1 MCNRRSDSALRKE
14 CENPGAYIGQ
24 LLYAPRTVLVLHS
37 PSTITSSP
45 NLYIDLYSFV
55 MDALTVLVSGTG
67 SSIHRKSCSTFPLN
81 EDLQQHTC
89 TFIISQ
95 TFLFQLLHTFL
106 ILDSSTSF
114 KMDPNANFNGQQQP
128 YQYQQQNQQQNP
140 HIANSQQ
147 QGYTQQAYTG
157 QPMFQQNTAQPI
169 NQHPMQQFGASQQ
182 LQTPLQQQPTYQ
194 SYQQA
199 MVPAGTP
206 AQVTSNWNQ
215 QMQSAQVTPNLP
227 AQNATDTATSMTTT
241 TTKKKT
247 TKLQEVFQGRK
258 EPSAAPSAPDFLSLM
273 RQPPQQQQAQQQTST
288 DFSHLMQSAPPAQ
301 PQPQPQS
308 TMDFSQLMQSAP
320 PPPPP
325 TQQRPDFLSLMRD
338 APPPAPPTRPE
349 FLQLMKDAPKPATF
363 TQGASS
369 SSNAQ
374 TTTASTTETV
384 GSASRQ
390 RATTQGAANLRQFD
404 KDVSVKL
411 KRMVGGTCPQGFD
424 FYAVRQ
430 GYLCGGGSHFVH
442 HDEVEAMLKYGVCPR
457 LEDVNGGPPFRAVT
471 PPPGNGDG
479 SGGEPA
485 FWTAEEQID
494 AGLYPFADLKDPKAN
509 PRLNGRGWERRR

>member
-1 MCNRRSDSALRKE
+1 M
-14 CENPGAYIGQ
+14 Y
-24 LLYAPRTVLVLHS
+24 LHQ
-37 PSTITSSP
+37 TP
-45 NLYIDLYSFV
+45 N
-55 MDALTVLVSGTG
+55 
-67 SSIHRKSCSTFPLN
+67 FP
-81 EDLQQHTC
+81 
-89 TFIISQ
+89 
-95 TFLFQLLHTFL
+95 FQLSHSFP
-106 ILDSSTSF
+106 ILDSFTSF
-114 KMDPNANFNGQQQP
+114 KMDPNANFNGHQQP
-128 YQYQQQNQQQNP
+128 YQYQQQQNQQQYP
-140 HIANSQQ
+140 QTAGSQQ
-147 QGYTQQAYTG
+147 QQAYAG

-169 NQHPMQQFGASQQ
+169 NQPPMQFGTSQKPQ
-182 LQTPLQQQPTYQ
+182 NLLQRQPTYQ
-194 SYQQA
+194 TYQQA

-227 AQNATDTATSMTTT
+227 AQTATNTATSMTTT
-241 TTKKKT
+241 TTTKKT
-247 TKLQEVFQGRK
+247 TKLKQAFQGQK

-273 RQPPQQQQAQQQTST
+273 KQPPQQQQTQQQASIN
-288 DFSHLMQSAPPAQ
+288 FSHLMQAAPPAQ
-301 PQPQPQS
+301 PKPQPQS

-349 FLQLMKDAPKPATF
+349 FLQLMKDAPKPAASA
-363 TQGASS
+363 QGASS

-374 TTTASTTETV
+374 ATTTTSTTETV

-390 RATTQGAANLRQFD
+390 RAATQGASNLRQFD

-411 KRMVGGTCPQGFD
+411 KLMVGGTCPQGFD
-424 FYAVRQ
+424 VYAVRQ

-494 AGLYPFADLKDPKAN
+494 AGLYPFADLKDPKTN
-509 PRLNGRGWERRR
+509 PRLNGRGWGRRR